1 VQNNIKGCKMD
12 IIKEIPIELRNQLSL
27 PPDVFLYVKPLTGIH
42 AKTSQTRRLA
52 VFKNDEIGRL
62 WEKRSDSLKTMVGY
76 WATWEEMLEIA
87 KSQTGGKFEFFRDCN

>member
-1 VQNNIKGCKMD
+1 M
-12 IIKEIPIELRNQLSL
+12 
-27 PPDVFLYVKPLTGIH
+27 
-42 AKTSQTRRLA
+42 
-52 VFKNDEIGRL
+52 FKNDEIGRL

>member
-1 VQNNIKGCKMD
+1 VQNNIRGCKMD

-42 AKTSQTRRLA
+42 AKTSKTKRLA

-87 KSQTGGKFEFFRDCN
+87 KSQTGGKFEFFRDYN